1 MCGIDQISWG
11 QFFKIILF
19 ILMLWYLS
27 LILLSF
33 FNRKGKSHKTLF
45 ENDLVGPVGI
55 ENLQP
60 LAVSSKD
67 FPSERI
73 PVIPFESIALPV
85 SFYEEIGVNDG
96 YSLDQLRDSKD
107 PLPPSVMQQIQFQQ

>member
-1 MCGIDQISWG
+1 MFGIDQISWG
-11 QFFKIILF
+11 QFFKVILF

-45 ENDLVGPVGI
+45 ENDLVGPVGM

-60 LAVSSKD
+60 LAVSFKD
-67 FPSERI
+67 FPSEVI